1 MSLLK
6 FTPHML
12 KNQPDQTAYLL
23 NKLVSEGVGGGEG
36 GKLYPTTGQHTDGA
50 MTQKATTDA
59 LGLKADSI
67 TVGQQLATKVDKVAG
82 KELSDNNFTDEELAK
97 LNGIQAGAEVNVQ
110 SDWNQADASADDYIK
125 NKPTIPVVPT
135 NLMTTDTA
143 QTVTGAKTF
152 HNAEIATDN
161 MITLKN
167 NSTSLIRGMAGI
179 EYRQL
184 LKRGSTDV
192 EVGNTHDPL
201 ALKGSGTRP
210 KYNSNDLALYS
221 DVPAAQVQSDWD
233 QADSTAVDY
242 IKNKPTI
249 PGPYTLPPATASTL
263 GGIKVGNNLS
273 ITSDGTLSATAQPAV
288 LYPGLGQN
296 TDGAMTQKASTDLF
310 NEAAY
315 IGTGSVGTPSPWVGT
330 SDIVNGAV
338 TSSKIDWTSPGFS
351 YAVGDIIN
359 ISGDIYVSGRL
370 TSSNLSFN
378 VVLPKSIDY
387 VSNLSISCRIY
398 AYADGLVQNHVLI
411 IPSSSKIPE
420 LNAFKFSITDF
431 NNDFSG
437 ISRPFPVC
445 VNLENPTFTFS

>member
-67 TVGQQLATKVDKVAG
+67 TVGQQLATKVDKVPG

-97 LNGIQAGAEVNVQ
+97 LNGIEAGAEVNVQ
-110 SDWNQADASADDYIK
+110 SDWDQTDTSADDYIK

-184 LKRGSTDV
+184 LKRGSSDV

-210 KYNSNDLALYS
+210 KYNSTNLLVDGDLDNVVFHDDPS
-221 DVPAAQVQSDWD
+221 TVVPV
-233 QADSTAVDY
+233 V
-242 IKNKPTI
+242 
-249 PGPYTLPPATASTL
+249 PY
-263 GGIKVGNNLS
+263 V
-273 ITSDGTLSATAQPAV
+273 
-288 LYPGLGQN
+288 N
-296 TDGAMTQKASTDLF
+296 TG
-310 NEAAY
+310 
-315 IGTGSVGTPSPWVGT
+315 
-330 SDIVNGAV
+330 DIVNGAV
-338 TSSKIDWTSPGFS
+338 TSDKIDWSTIGAGFNRYVTTNQTAAAGTQTTIKLDGSVGTDSGVTYDDSTGVFTIQKAGWWTFAGGIGGAVSAATTVLASISITSGGSTYLFMNRVYHVNTTWGVYIGLS
-351 YAVGDIIN
+351 AVFKLSVGDTVMMYIEPTENQMTAIN
-359 ISGDIYVSGRL
+359 NYTRGH
-370 TSSNLSFN
+370 
-378 VVLPKSIDY
+378 
-387 VSNLSISCRIY
+387 
-398 AYADGLVQNHVLI
+398 LVGTLI
-411 IPSSSKIPE
+411 CP
-420 LNAFKFSITDF
+420 A
-431 NNDFSG
+431 
-437 ISRPFPVC
+437 
-445 VNLENPTFTFS
+445 